1 MSGIGSSMNDSNYL
15 KVKAKY
21 VRIETLKIHK
31 EAPET
36 RVASSLSAIELFV
49 SLYYGKILHFNP
61 QNPRDDARDRFIISK
76 GHGSISMYPLL
87 ADLGFFDKTELGNV
101 CKNGSFLGGIPDPVI
116 PGYET
121 VNGSLGH
128 GLGVGCGIALALK
141 SRAKEQNVVVLT
153 GDGELNE
160 GSNWEAIMFA
170 PQHKLDNLTLIVDY
184 NKVSMLDFSKN
195 IIDMNSLNEK
205 FKAFNWDVYE
215 IIDGH
220 DLDEV
225 YTVLHKV
232 VCQRTNKPKAVI
244 ANTIKGKGVPFLETH
259 SLSHILSVKPE
270 DIDTLIKELE
280 DAE

>member
-1 MSGIGSSMNDSNYL
+1 MNDSNYL

-49 SLYYGKILHFNP
+49 SLYYGKILHFNS

-87 ADLGFFDKTELGNV
+87 ADLGFFNKTELGNV

-232 VCQRTNKPKAVI
+232 VHHRINKPKVVI